1 MGLSTEAP
9 EETAPPTALTA
20 GSEDFNGL
28 LAGFREK
35 LDRELA
41 AWIEAKRDEA
51 AASGSPETLEL
62 VDGVGLL
69 AMQGGKRLRPAL
81 VYYTWRA
88 CGGTSDEA
96 ALPLALATELLHT
109 YLLIHDDI
117 MDHAETRRGLPSA
130 HVRFRDA
137 HQEHHL
143 YGDADDF
150 GRSVAILL
158 GDLAQ
163 SWAVELATGAAA
175 GSPGSRE
182 LARCFA
188 AMCQEVI
195 GGQYLELLVAQRRAA
210 TEEELLRV
218 LRLKSGRYTAERP
231 IQLGALLAGAPPELL
246 SILSRYGTAV
256 GEAFQLQDD
265 LLGMFGDPGAT
276 GKPVDADLREGKFTF
291 LIHHALATATPE
303 QRRVLEAALG
313 KAEATA
319 AETTAAVRVLE
330 ETGAHEA
337 VTAMVGERLRAARAA
352 LSELDGPGMT
362 TLAPDGRLF
371 LEGLIDYLWERER

>member
-9 EETAPPTALTA
+9 AELAEFTA
-20 GSEDFNGL
+20 L

-35 LDRELA
+35 LDRALA
-41 AWIEAKRDEA
+41 DWLDAKRGEA
-51 AASGSPETLEL
+51 MAAGSPETLQL
-62 VDGVGLL
+62 IDGVGQL
-69 AMQGGKRLRPAL
+69 AVQGGKRLRPAL
-81 VYYTWRA
+81 VYYTYRA
-88 CGGTSDEA
+88 CGGEA
-96 ALPLALATELLHT
+96 DGEVLPLALSAELLHT

-117 MDHAETRRGLPSA
+117 MDHAEIRRGQPAA
-130 HVRFRDA
+130 HVRFREA
-137 HQEHHL
+137 HRAHGLH
-143 YGDADDF
+143 GDPADF

-163 SWAVELATGAAA
+163 AWAVELATLPATGRGPAA
-175 GSPGSRE
+175 RE

-231 IQLGALLAGAPPELL
+231 IQLGALLAGAPAERVAG
-246 SILSRYGTAV
+246 LSRYGAAV

-265 LLGMFGDPGAT
+265 LLGMFGDPAT
-276 GKPVDADLREGKFTF
+276 VGKPVDADLKDGKFTF
-291 LIHHALATATPE
+291 LIHHARALATPE

-313 KAEATA
+313 NPDATA
-319 AETTAAVRVLE
+319 GQTAAARRVLE
-330 ETGAHEA
+330 ESGARAA
-337 VTAMVGERLRAARAA
+337 VTAMIGERLRAAQGA
-352 LSELDGPGMT
+352 LAGLAGELEPEGYT
-362 TLAPDGRLF
+362 FLA
-371 LEGLIDYLWERER
+371 GLIGYLREREQ